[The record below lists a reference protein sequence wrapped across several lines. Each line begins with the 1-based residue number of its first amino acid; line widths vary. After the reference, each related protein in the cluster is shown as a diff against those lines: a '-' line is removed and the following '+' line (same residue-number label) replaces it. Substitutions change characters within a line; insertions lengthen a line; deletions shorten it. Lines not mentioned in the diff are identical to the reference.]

1 MNHHIPQTKE
11 QILEQIIWNNKFIKI
26 EGLSLYYQEWHNA
39 GISKIKDIFD
49 NNKFLTPNEFCNK
62 FHLKSSN
69 FLKYLGLCNA
79 IPREWIRVLKDTHQA
94 PIQAAVET
102 VDVVPINKLS
112 CKMATERLISKTFLP
127 PTAERRMRQ
136 ANLDNE
142 AIKIIYKIPFNV
154 TKDIRLAIFQYK
166 IVHHILPTNATLFM
180 DKILQNDQCH
190 LCEQKQTLS
199 HQFVSCSHAQTFWTK
214 FTHWWNTKN
223 DDFIKLNEENIIY
236 GFTNNSGLQLGL
248 SLCLIIPKY
257 YIYTAAREED
267 HYFFET
273 LLALLKS
280 RLDIEKHKSKAQIN
294 Q

>member
-26 EGLSLYYQEWHNA
+26 EGLSLYYQDCHNA
-39 GISKIKDIFD
+39 GISKVKDIFD
-49 NNKFLTPNEFCNK
+49 NNKCLTPNEFCNK

-69 FLKYLGLCNA
+69 FVKYLGLCSA

-112 CKMATERLISKTFLP
+112 CKMATERLISKTFQP

-136 ANLDNE
+136 ANLDDE

-166 IVHHILPTNATLFM
+166 IVHHILPTNAT
-180 DKILQNDQCH
+180 
-190 LCEQKQTLS
+190 
-199 HQFVSCSHAQTFWTK
+199 
-214 FTHWWNTKN
+214 
-223 DDFIKLNEENIIY
+223 
-236 GFTNNSGLQLGL
+236 
-248 SLCLIIPKY
+248 
-257 YIYTAAREED
+257 
-267 HYFFET
+267 
-273 LLALLKS
+273 
-280 RLDIEKHKSKAQIN
+280 
-294 Q
+294 